1 VFSILIKVLKTILKT
16 PLKHVFLYSTLV
28 LYNVEILSIVWKFG
42 LRETQMEVGERL
54 KILRESN
61 GLSQRKLA
69 SMSGVTNGLISMIE
83 QGHTSPSVA
92 SLKRIL
98 DSIPMTFS
106 EFFSLEYPDD
116 KEAFFRASELR
127 EINPTRVFRTDG
139 DKSSLV
145 SLRQVG
151 DASQHNLQ
159 MLHENYAPGADTGTE
174 MYSHEAEEAGVIISG
189 KIELTVGDQTRILG
203 EGDAYIFDSRIP
215 HRFRNTS
222 DENCVIVSACTPPT
236 F

>member
-1 VFSILIKVLKTILKT
+1 
-16 PLKHVFLYSTLV
+16 
-28 LYNVEILSIVWKFG
+28 
-42 LRETQMEVGERL
+42 MEVGERL
-54 KILRESN
+54 KILRENN

-69 SMSGVTNGLISMIE
+69 LMSGVTNGLISMIE

-189 KIELTVGDQTRILG
+189 KIELTVGRPN
-203 EGDAYIFDSRIP
+203 P
-215 HRFRNTS
+215 HIRRRRRLH
-222 DENCVIVSACTPPT
+222 I
-236 F
+236 

>member
-1 VFSILIKVLKTILKT
+1 MDV
-16 PLKHVFLYSTLV
+16 
-28 LYNVEILSIVWKFG
+28 G
-42 LRETQMEVGERL
+42 DRLR
-54 KILRESN
+54 ILRKSN

-83 QGHTSPSVA
+83 QGQTSPSVA

-106 EFFSLEYPDD
+106 EFFSMEYP
-116 KEAFFRASELR
+116 ESPEVFFRENQLR
-127 EINPTRVFRTDG
+127 EINPVRVFRVDG
-139 DKSSLV
+139 DSSSLV

-151 DASQHNLQ
+151 DASRHNLQ
-159 MLHENYAPGADTGTE
+159 MLHEKYAPGSDTGME
-174 MYSHEAEEAGVIISG
+174 LYSHEAEEAGIVISG
-189 KIELTVGDQTRILG
+189 EIEVTIGDQTQVLK

-215 HRFRNTS
+215 HRFRNTAKT
-222 DENCVIVSACTPPT
+222 DCVIVSACTPPS